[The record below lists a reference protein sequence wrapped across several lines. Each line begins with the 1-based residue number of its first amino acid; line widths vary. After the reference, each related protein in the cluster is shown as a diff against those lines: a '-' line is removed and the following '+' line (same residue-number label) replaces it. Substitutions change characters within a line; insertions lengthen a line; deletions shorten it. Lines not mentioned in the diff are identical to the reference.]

1 MLALDVCLLSPN
13 KRRCK
18 GSQVRS
24 RLSSGEG
31 LTTLRPRL
39 GFPCQQVKDTST
51 VVLLCS
57 QGSVSETA
65 RSVSLDLT
73 QIIFWSFITKG
84 QFSRGPTHSS
94 LSLMDVLWMIVLTV
108 GLLGSH
114 CEGAISC
121 KNEIGG
127 DVDWFILYKKP
138 AGFDYV
144 YIDSTDQNLKK
155 NNKPVNNQAGVLAH
169 TLNPYFERSSDSGF
183 IAYNDQPP
191 NEESVNCKH
200 GHSKGV
206 VMMDKDNVVWLLH
219 STPKFPKGDKSNNFY
234 PKSGERNAQ
243 IFMCVTL
250 KSAQSAQIAQ
260 HLKGINAY
268 IFDKHN
274 PEKLRDSS
282 TAPQPP
288 YHEDL
293 LSAGG
298 QQFKRFVKKIS
309 TKSEGDLYVTIAD
322 TLKSDLYIQTWH
334 SKPETM
340 DTTTDGHKLYNIKPP
355 FGCDHSKWCVSDSE
369 NWMCVGDSNRQPSQF
384 KRPGGALC
392 INSKPVADAFRE
404 IKSSTDK
411 DSATNCDTDS
421 ATNCDPDSDTRP
433 SPSKR
438 LRVGK
443 TV

>member
-1 MLALDVCLLSPN
+1 ILFF
-13 KRRCK
+13 
-18 GSQVRS
+18 Q
-24 RLSSGEG
+24 
-31 LTTLRPRL
+31 
-39 GFPCQQVKDTST
+39 
-51 VVLLCS
+51 
-57 QGSVSETA
+57 
-65 RSVSLDLT
+65 
-73 QIIFWSFITKG
+73 
-84 QFSRGPTHSS
+84 
-94 LSLMDVLWMIVLTV
+94 DVLWMIVLTV

-250 KSAQSAQIAQ
+250 KSAQSAQIGKAACPSYFFMPRV
-260 HLKGINAY
+260 L
-268 IFDKHN
+268 
-274 PEKLRDSS
+274 
-282 TAPQPP
+282 T
-288 YHEDL
+288 
-293 LSAGG
+293 LSDGFLMLVFPFA
-298 QQFKRFVKKIS
+298 
-309 TKSEGDLYVTIAD
+309 GDLYVTIAD

>member
-1 MLALDVCLLSPN
+1 M
-13 KRRCK
+13 
-18 GSQVRS
+18 
-24 RLSSGEG
+24 
-31 LTTLRPRL
+31 
-39 GFPCQQVKDTST
+39 
-51 VVLLCS
+51 
-57 QGSVSETA
+57 
-65 RSVSLDLT
+65 

-94 LSLMDVLWMIVLTV
+94 LSLMDVLWMIVLTA

-127 DVDWFILYKKP
+127 DVDWFILYKNKC
-138 AGFDYV
+138 GFDYV
-144 YIDSTDQNLKK
+144 YTDSTDQNLKK
-155 NNKPVNNQAGVLAH
+155 NNKPVNNQAGVLAN
-169 TLNPYFERSSDSGF
+169 TLNPYFERSSDSAF
-183 IAYNDQPP
+183 IAYSDQPP
-191 NEESVNCKH
+191 NGNTASSTN

-219 STPKFPKGDKSNNFY
+219 STPRFPEGDKSNNFY

-298 QQFKRFVKKIS
+298 QKFTRFVKQIS
-309 TKSEGDLYVTIAD
+309 GARDPEEGDLYVTIAD
-322 TLKSDLYIQTWH
+322 TLQSNLYIQTWR
-334 SKPETM
+334 SDPEDPNKRPKKYQLVTIM
-340 DTTTDGHKLYNIKPP
+340 SVKTDAGRWSH
-355 FGCDHSKWCVSDSE
+355 GCDHSKWCVSDSKD
-369 NWMCVGDSNRQPSQF
+369 WMCVGDSNREPSQF
-384 KRPGGALC
+384 ERPGGALC
-392 INSKPVADAFRE
+392 IKSKPVADEFRQ
-404 IKSSTDK
+404 IKSITGSNTDSNT
-411 DSATNCDTDS
+411 DCDTG
-421 ATNCDPDSDTRP
+421 P
-433 SPSKR
+433 SSSKR
-438 LRVGK
+438 KRVGSLS
-443 TV
+443 